1 MRKNT
6 RMSTQTLTFGAV
18 LTALVVIL
26 QFLAIGVR
34 AALPFLP
41 FTVSLVLIPIVI
53 GAAKC
58 GPYMGAWLGFVFGV
72 IVLLSGDASAFLV
85 INPFG
90 TIVTVLVKG
99 TACGLVSGLV
109 YRLVEK
115 KQKKLAVYTAAAVCP
130 MVNTGIFL
138 VGCVLFFMDTVSEW
152 AMMFGYENAV
162 VYMFLGLAG
171 INFLFEFVVN
181 LALSPVIIRA
191 LGLKEKEILQPCDES
206 ESLQEKDEE

>member
-1 MRKNT
+1 
-6 RMSTQTLTFGAV
+6 MSTETLTMGAV
-18 LTALVVIL
+18 LTALIVIL

-72 IVLLSGDASAFLV
+72 IVLLSGDAATFLV

-90 TIVTVLVKG
+90 TFVTVLVKG
-99 TACGLVSGLV
+99 TACGLVAGLV
-109 YRLVEK
+109 YRLIEQ
-115 KQKKLAVYTAAAVCP
+115 KQKRVAVYAAAIICP
-130 MVNTGIFL
+130 VVNTGIFL
-138 VGCVLFFMDTVSEW
+138 IGCVLFFLDTVSAW
-152 AMMFGYENAV
+152 AAALGYKNAAL
-162 VYMFLGLAG
+162 YMFFGLAG

-181 LALSPVIIRA
+181 IALSPVILRA
-191 LGLKEKEILQPCDES
+191 LGLHENTSVAKPCECANA
-206 ESLQEKDEE
+206 EQETTEE

>member
-1 MRKNT
+1 
-6 RMSTQTLTFGAV
+6 MSTETLTMGAV
-18 LTALVVIL
+18 LTALIVIL

-72 IVLLSGDASAFLV
+72 IVLLSGDAATFLV

-90 TIVTVLVKG
+90 TFVTVLVKG
-99 TACGLVSGLV
+99 TACGLVAGLV
-109 YRLVEK
+109 YRLIEQ
-115 KQKKLAVYTAAAVCP
+115 KQKRVAVYAAAIICP
-130 MVNTGIFL
+130 VVNTGIFL
-138 VGCVLFFMDTVSEW
+138 IGCVLFFMDTVSAW
-152 AMMFGYENAV
+152 AAALGYKNAAL
-162 VYMFLGLAG
+162 YMFFGLAG

-181 LALSPVIIRA
+181 IALSPVILRA
-191 LGLKEKEILQPCDES
+191 LGL
-206 ESLQEKDEE
+206 QEKTSVAKPCECANAEQETTEE

>member
-1 MRKNT
+1 MKKTT
-6 RMSTQTLTFGAV
+6 RMSTETLTFGAV

-26 QFLAIGVR
+26 QFLALGIK

-72 IVLLSGDASAFLV
+72 IVLLSGDAAAFLV

-90 TIVTVLVKG
+90 TVLTVLVKG
-99 TACGLVSGLV
+99 TACGFVSGLV
-109 YRLVEK
+109 YRLLEK
-115 KQKKLAVYTAAAVCP
+115 KQKTVAVYAAAAVCP
-130 MVNTGIFL
+130 LVNTGLFF
-138 VGCVLFFMDTVSEW
+138 VGCLLFFMDTVSGW
-152 AMMFGYENAV
+152 AAAAGFDNVAL
-162 VYMFLGLAG
+162 YMFVGLAG

-181 LALSPVIIRA
+181 VVLSPVIIRV
-191 LGLKEKEILQPCDES
+191 LNMRKMKHE
-206 ESLQEKDEE
+206 

>member
-1 MRKNT
+1 MRKTT
-6 RMSTQTLTFGAV
+6 RMSTGTLTFGAV

-72 IVLLSGDASAFLV
+72 IVLLSGDAAAFLV

-99 TACGLVSGLV
+99 TACGLVSGFV
-109 YRLVEK
+109 YRLIEK
-115 KQKKLAVYTAAAVCP
+115 KQKKAAVYAAAAVCP
-130 MVNTGIFL
+130 MVNTGIFFI
-138 VGCVLFFMDTVSEW
+138 GCLLFFMDTVSEW
-152 AMMFGYENAV
+152 AAALGYENTA
-162 VYMFLGLAG
+162 VYMFVGLAG
-171 INFLFEFVVN
+171 FNFLFEFVVN
-181 LALSPVIIRA
+181 VALSPMIIRA
-191 LGLKEKEILQPCDES
+191 LGMKEKKIM
-206 ESLQEKDEE
+206 